1 MGVYRFQTA
10 KEKLEKTPDKGSFIP
25 TWELREL
32 EECTFHPVR
41 LFYMSHAAFA
51 IRLMVSWLARCKRR
65 ELALTEYRCV
75 QKINKNPPV
84 FTGNRSIRRSRKS
97 AEPQFANMGPSPE
110 ILGPTFGRDP
120 SFVPEDTPR
129 SRLQSVVSSSSELTL
144 AFAGTGKAGH
154 RAGIST
160 LTEAP
165 SPSPQRFT
173 WIRDR

>member
-1 MGVYRFQTA
+1 
-10 KEKLEKTPDKGSFIP
+10 
-25 TWELREL
+25 
-32 EECTFHPVR
+32 
-41 LFYMSHAAFA
+41 
-51 IRLMVSWLARCKRR
+51 
-65 ELALTEYRCV
+65 
-75 QKINKNPPV
+75 
-84 FTGNRSIRRSRKS
+84 
-97 AEPQFANMGPSPE
+97 MGPSPE

-173 WIRDR
+173 WIRDRSDWQRERIPPALYVDINLGPGKVGRIGLHQDSDSAISHARVRYPGTQELRGFGRSGPRLRRGDDPSVLAENFCKTYSLNETTKAKLTGMLRQQLDMITVDM